1 VWSYVAAVKPNL
13 GWALVKS
20 KSYHRRGPRIARAL
34 SIFARSR
41 GLNIAGMN
49 APTSPYALYSDA
61 APEGAA
67 TIDVDPFSVEF
78 FADPYPAHAALRD
91 LGPVVWLSRYNI
103 IATARYQEVRQA
115 LNDHK
120 TFSSARGVGLAD
132 FNRHGRFRLP
142 SLILEVDPP
151 THSRS
156 RAALMKA
163 LSPAVMRSLRESFV
177 VAAEEMVSV
186 LVAKG
191 EIDGCSELAEAYPL
205 KVFPDAI
212 GMRPDNR
219 HNLLPYGDM
228 VFNSFGP
235 PNELFQ
241 AAAKRAQEVFPWV
254 EAEAL
259 RTHLKAG
266 GFGMILYQCA
276 DAGEITEDEAHK
288 LVRSMLTAGV
298 DTTVNGIG
306 AALFALARYPEQ
318 WEKMRAD
325 SARLAK
331 AAFEEAVR
339 FESPVQTFFRTT
351 TCATELGGVKLE
363 KGRKILL
370 FLGAANRDPRQWQ
383 NPDEYN
389 IERKVLGHVGFGAG
403 IHVCVGQLLAR
414 LEGEV
419 VLQALA
425 KHVRRIELAGE
436 PERRFNNTL
445 RGLKRLPLRFVPA

>member
-1 VWSYVAAVKPNL
+1 
-13 GWALVKS
+13 
-20 KSYHRRGPRIARAL
+20 
-34 SIFARSR
+34 
-41 GLNIAGMN
+41 MN
-49 APTSPYALYSDA
+49 AETSPYTLYSDA
-61 APEGAA
+61 APPGANA
-67 TIDVDPFSVEF
+67 VDVDPFSVEF
-78 FADPYPAHAALRD
+78 FADPYPSHAALRD
-91 LGPVVWLSRYNI
+91 AGRVVWLSRYNI
-103 IATARYQEVRQA
+103 SATARYEEVRQA
-115 LNDHK
+115 LNDYK

-132 FNRHGRFRLP
+132 FARHGRFRLP

-163 LSPAVMRSLRESFV
+163 LSPAVMRSLRESFAAAADEM
-177 VAAEEMVSV
+177 VAA
-186 LVAKG
+186 LVTKG
-191 EIDGCSELAEAYPL
+191 EFDACAELAEAYPL

-212 GMRPDNR
+212 GMRPENR
-219 HNLLPYGDM
+219 HNLLPYGDL

-241 AAAKRAQEVFPWV
+241 AAAKRAQEAFPWI
-254 EAEAL
+254 EAESL
-259 RTHLKAG
+259 RRHLKPG

-276 DAGEITEDEAHK
+276 DAGELTEDEAHK

-306 AALFALARYPEQ
+306 AALYALARYPKQ
-318 WEKMRAD
+318 WEKVRAD
-325 SARLAK
+325 PTRLAK

-351 TCATELGGVKLE
+351 TCATELGGVQLAE
-363 KGRKILL
+363 GRKILL
-370 FLGAANRDPRQWQ
+370 FLGAANRDPRHWP
-383 NPDEYN
+383 NPDEYD

-414 LEGEV
+414 LEGDV

-425 KHVRRIELAGE
+425 KYVSRIEFAGE

>member
-1 VWSYVAAVKPNL
+1 
-13 GWALVKS
+13 
-20 KSYHRRGPRIARAL
+20 
-34 SIFARSR
+34 
-41 GLNIAGMN
+41 MN
-49 APTSPYALYSDA
+49 AEASVYSLYSDA
-61 APEGAA
+61 PPSGAP
-67 TIDVDPFSVEF
+67 TVDVDPFSIEF
-78 FADPYPAHAALRD
+78 FADPYPSHAALRD
-91 LGPVVWLSRYNI
+91 AGRVVWLSRYNI
-103 IATARYQEVRQA
+103 AATARYEEVRRA
-115 LNDHK
+115 LQDYK

-132 FNRHGRFRLP
+132 FSRHGRFRLP
-142 SLILEVDPP
+142 SLILEADPP
-151 THSRS
+151 THTRS
-156 RAALMKA
+156 RAALTKA
-163 LSPAVMRSLRESFV
+163 LSPAVMRSLRESFAA
-177 VAAEEMVSV
+177 AAEEMIAR

-191 EIDGCSELAEAYPL
+191 ECDGCSELAEAYPL

-212 GMRPDNR
+212 GMRPENR
-219 HNLLPYGDM
+219 HYLLPYGDM

-235 PNELFQ
+235 ANELFQ
-241 AAAKRAQEVFPWV
+241 AAATRAQDVFPWV

-259 RTHLKAG
+259 RRHLKPG
-266 GFGMILYQCA
+266 GFGMILYQCV

-306 AALFALARYPEQ
+306 AALYALARYPKQ
-318 WEKMRAD
+318 WERMRAD
-325 SARLAK
+325 PSRLAK

-351 TCATELGGVKLE
+351 TCATELGGVRLE
-363 KGRKILL
+363 EGRKILL

-383 NPDEYN
+383 NPDAYD

-425 KHVRRIELAGE
+425 KQVSRIELAGE

>member
-1 VWSYVAAVKPNL
+1 
-13 GWALVKS
+13 
-20 KSYHRRGPRIARAL
+20 
-34 SIFARSR
+34 
-41 GLNIAGMN
+41 MN
-49 APTSPYALYSDA
+49 VQISPYSLYSDA
-61 APEGAA
+61 APEGA
-67 TIDVDPFSVEF
+67 TLVDVDPFSLEF
-78 FADPYPAHAALRD
+78 FADPYPSHASLRD
-91 LGPVVWLSRYNI
+91 AGSVVWLSRYNI
-103 IATARYQEVRQA
+103 AASARYHEVRQA
-115 LNDHK
+115 LQDYK

-142 SLILEVDPP
+142 SLILEADPP
-151 THSRS
+151 THTRS

-177 VAAEEMVSV
+177 TAADEMVTA
-186 LVAKG
+186 LLAKG
-191 EIDGCSELAEAYPL
+191 EFDGCSELAEAYPL

-212 GMRPDNR
+212 GMRPENR
-219 HNLLPYGDM
+219 HHLLPYGDM

-235 PNELFQ
+235 ANELFQ
-241 AAAKRAQEVFPWV
+241 AAAKRAQEIFPWV

-259 RTHLKAG
+259 RRHLKPD
-266 GFGMILYQCA
+266 GFGMLLYQCA
-276 DAGEITEDEAHK
+276 DAGEITEDEAQK

-306 AALFALARYPEQ
+306 AALYAMARFPKQ

-325 SARLAK
+325 PARLAK

-351 TCATELGGVKLE
+351 TCGTELGGVKLE
-363 KGRKILL
+363 EGRKVLL
-370 FLGAANRDPRQWQ
+370 FLGAANRDPRQWE
-383 NPDEYN
+383 NPDEYD

-425 KHVRRIELAGE
+425 KHVSRIELAGE

-445 RGLKRLPLRFVPA
+445 RGLKRLPLRVIPA

>member
-1 VWSYVAAVKPNL
+1 
-13 GWALVKS
+13 
-20 KSYHRRGPRIARAL
+20 
-34 SIFARSR
+34 
-41 GLNIAGMN
+41 M
-49 APTSPYALYSDA
+49 YADA
-61 APEGAA
+61 APAG
-67 TIDVDPFSVEF
+67 TPTVDVDPFSLEF
-78 FADPYPAHAALRD
+78 FADPYPSHSLLRD
-91 LGPVVWLSRYNI
+91 AGRVVWLTRYNI
-103 IATARYQEVRQA
+103 AATARYEEVRQA
-115 LNDHK
+115 LLDHK

-132 FNRHGRFRLP
+132 FERHGRFRLP
-142 SLILEVDPP
+142 SLILEADPP
-151 THSRS
+151 VHTRS
-156 RAALMKA
+156 RTALTKA
-163 LSPAVMRSLRESFV
+163 LAPAVMRSLRSSFAAAADEM
-177 VAAEEMVSV
+177 VAA

-191 EIDGCSELAEAYPL
+191 EFDGCSELAEAYPL

-212 GMRPDNR
+212 GMRPENR
-219 HNLLPYGDM
+219 DNLLPYGDM

-235 PNELFQ
+235 ANELFRV
-241 AAAKRAQEVFPWV
+241 AAERAREVFPWV

-259 RTHLKAG
+259 REHLQPG

-288 LVRSMLTAGV
+288 LVRAMLTAGV

-306 AALFALARYPEQ
+306 AALYALARFPMQ

-325 SARLAK
+325 PMRLAK

-351 TCATELGGVKLE
+351 TCPTELGDVPLE
-363 KGRKILL
+363 EGRKILL

-383 NPDEYN
+383 EPDEYD

-425 KHVRRIELAGE
+425 RQVSRIELAGA
-436 PERRFNNTL
+436 PVRRFNNTL
-445 RGLKRLPLRFVPA
+445 RGLKGLPLRVVPA